1 MTIGNIKHCYVA
13 EFVTIEVVPL
23 RCIGR
28 DNARM
33 VPTGGTKLSTGR
45 PMTDARERVTLAAA
59 EEQRRTMTTQ
69 ERLYLKRIGDALARA
84 RLERRM
90 TQDEVSE
97 KLGVNP
103 ETISR
108 FERGHT
114 APPLRRLFEL
124 ATLYGVPPES
134 LIAGGG
140 RRSLDPEGEISS
152 LMAKLAPADR
162 EFVRQWVSAMCLH
175 LSKK

>member
-1 MTIGNIKHCYVA
+1 
-13 EFVTIEVVPL
+13 
-23 RCIGR
+23 
-28 DNARM
+28 
-33 VPTGGTKLSTGR
+33 
-45 PMTDARERVTLAAA
+45 MTDARERVTPNSMKAAA
-59 EEQRRTMTTQ
+59 EEQRRTTTQ

-114 APPLRRLFEL
+114 APPLLRLFEL

-140 RRSLDPEGEISS
+140 ERSLDPAREISS
-152 LMAKLAPADR
+152 LLANLAPADR
-162 EFVRQWVSAMCLH
+162 EFIRQWVSAMCVH
-175 LSKK
+175 LSNR

>member
-1 MTIGNIKHCYVA
+1 
-13 EFVTIEVVPL
+13 
-23 RCIGR
+23 
-28 DNARM
+28 
-33 VPTGGTKLSTGR
+33 
-45 PMTDARERVTLAAA
+45 MTDTRESVTRSGGKAAA
-59 EEQRRTMTTQ
+59 DEQRRGMTTQ
-69 ERLYLKRIGDALARA
+69 ERICLKRIGDALARA

-90 TQDEVSE
+90 TQDEVAD

-114 APPLRRLFEL
+114 APPLLRLFDL

-140 RRSLDPEGEISS
+140 GQALDTARDISS
-152 LMAKLAPADR
+152 LLANLPPHDR
-162 EFVRQWVSAMCLH
+162 EFIRQWVSAMCVH
-175 LSKK
+175 LANK

>member
-1 MTIGNIKHCYVA
+1 MTDTR
-13 EFVTIEVVPL
+13 ESVT
-23 RCIGR
+23 R
-28 DNARM
+28 
-33 VPTGGTKLSTGR
+33 TGGKAA
-45 PMTDARERVTLAAA
+45 TD
-59 EEQRRTMTTQ
+59 EQRRAITTQ
-69 ERLYLKRIGDALARA
+69 ERVWLKRIGDALARA

-90 TQDEVSE
+90 TQEEVAD

-114 APPLRRLFEL
+114 AAPLLRLFDL

-140 RRSLDPEGEISS
+140 GQALDPARDISS
-152 LMAKLAPADR
+152 LLANLPPNDR
-162 EFVRQWVSAMCLH
+162 AFVRQWVSAMCVH
-175 LSKK
+175 LSNK